1 MKHAITITALG
12 LALAVGACANSQK
25 KPDSTQP
32 MNANAAGAKQKW
44 EGTWSGSWDGACS
57 GSIKVSDVQADS
69 AHVLYSWGSC
79 GNAAPGTYE
88 DRTAS
93 IQGDTLTVHLY
104 GSAEA
109 TYSHIDET
117 TLKGRYER
125 PSDGST
131 ATGTFTREG

>member
-1 MKHAITITALG
+1 MKHAIAITVLG
-12 LALAVGACANSQK
+12 LALAVGACGISQK

-32 MNANAAGAKQKW
+32 MNANAAGAKQQW

-88 DRTAS
+88 DPAAS
-93 IQGDTLTVHLY
+93 IQGGTLTVHLY
-104 GSAEA
+104 GGAKA

-125 PSDGST
+125 PSDAST